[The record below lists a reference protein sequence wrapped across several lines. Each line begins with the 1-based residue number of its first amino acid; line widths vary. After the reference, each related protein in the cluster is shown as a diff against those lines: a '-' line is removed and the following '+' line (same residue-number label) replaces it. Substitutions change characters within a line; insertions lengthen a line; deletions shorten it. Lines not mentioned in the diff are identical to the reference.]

1 MSEKRVEV
9 ILMRQLAG
17 YLATP
22 MLVVDPV
29 GTLLFFNEPAELVL
43 GKRFDE
49 VGELPA
55 SAWSTVFAPSDTD
68 GAPLPP
74 EEFPLLV
81 ALARRSHAQR
91 AFWIRGMDGQRRHI
105 EVAAFPLIGFEGTAL
120 GAVATLWESKPTLKR
135 GGPTLKRDRP

>member
-22 MLVVDPV
+22 MLVVNPV
-29 GTLLFFNEPAELVL
+29 GTLLYFNEPAEVLL
-43 GKRFDE
+43 GKRFEE

-55 SAWSTVFAPSDTD
+55 SAWSTVFAPSDAA
-68 GAPLPP
+68 GAPMPP

-81 ALARRSHAQR
+81 ALARRTPAHA

-105 EVAAFPLIGFEGTAL
+105 EVAAFPLIGFEGTPL
-120 GAVATLWESKPTLKR
+120 GAVATLWESEPTLTR
-135 GGPTLKRDRP
+135 GTP

>member
-22 MLVVDPV
+22 MLVVNPL
-29 GTLLFFNEPAELVL
+29 GTLLYFNEPAEVLL

-55 SAWSTVFAPSDTD
+55 SAWSTVFAPSDAD
-68 GAPLPP
+68 GQPLPP

-81 ALARRSHAQR
+81 ALARHTPSQR
-91 AFWIRGMDGQRRHI
+91 AFWIRSMDGQRRHI
-105 EVAAFPLIGFEGTAL
+105 EVAAFPLIGLEGTPL
-120 GAVATLWESKPTLKR
+120 GAVATLWES
-135 GGPTLKRDRP
+135 

>member
-22 MLVVDPV
+22 LLVVNPA
-29 GTLLFFNEPAELVL
+29 GTLLFFNEPAELLL
-43 GKRFDE
+43 GRRFDE

-55 SAWSTVFAPSDTD
+55 SAWTTVFAPTDSDGT
-68 GAPLPP
+68 PLPP
-74 EEFPLLV
+74 GEFPLMV
-81 ALARRSHAQR
+81 ALATCAPAHR

-105 EVAAFPLIGFEGTAL
+105 EVSAFPLIGLENRQL
-120 GAVATLWESKPTLKR
+120 GAVATLWES
-135 GGPTLKRDRP
+135 RP

>member
-22 MLVVDPV
+22 MLVVNPI
-29 GTLLFFNEPAELVL
+29 GTLLFFNEPAEVLL

-55 SAWSTVFAPSDTD
+55 SAWSTVFAPSDAD

-81 ALARRSHAQR
+81 ALARQTHALR
-91 AFWIRGMDGQRRHI
+91 AFWIRGMDGKRRHI
-105 EVAAFPLIGFEGTAL
+105 EVAAFPLIGFEGTPL
-120 GAVATLWESKPTLKR
+120 GAVATLWESPPVLKQGR
-135 GGPTLKRDRP
+135 W